1 LVDFNPD
8 DFIITICSSCWLG
21 ALMPVKHQPVYEFQ
35 LPECNGDIVQVKSL
49 NFAYP
54 DGHIALRDVN
64 LNLCE
69 GEKVA
74 LVGPNGAGKSTLMLH
89 LNGILGDKPNI
100 KVSGLSL
107 DSKNLPVIR
116 AMVGLVF
123 QNPDDQLFSPTVF
136 DDIAFGPLHMG
147 LSEDEIY
154 LRVAEALKAVEMDG
168 FGDRLSHHLSV
179 GQKKRIAIATVLSM
193 RPQILVLDE
202 PSAGLDPR
210 ARRSLI
216 NLLRELPITQLIST
230 HDLRMAEE
238 LFPRMVIMDEGKIV
252 ADGPTSDLLSDEALL
267 EAHGLEKP

>member
-1 LVDFNPD
+1 
-8 DFIITICSSCWLG
+8 
-21 ALMPVKHQPVYEFQ
+21 MPVKHQPVYEI
-35 LPECNGDIVQVKSL
+35 LIPECDGDVLQIHNL
-49 NFAYP
+49 HFRYP
-54 DGHIALRDVN
+54 DGHVALQGVS

-89 LNGILGDKPNI
+89 LNGILRGEGDI
-100 KVSGLSL
+100 SIGGLAI
-107 DSKNLPVIR
+107 DEQNLPIIR

-136 DDIAFGPLHMG
+136 DDVAFGPLHMG
-147 LSEDEIY
+147 LPEDEVHQ
-154 LRVAEALKAVEMDG
+154 RVQEALSVVQMSE
-168 FGDRLSHHLSV
+168 FGQRLSHHLSV
-179 GQKKRIAIATVLSM
+179 GQKKRISIATVLAM

-216 NLLRELPITQLIST
+216 NFLAELPLTMLIST
-230 HDLRMAEE
+230 HDLAMVAE
-238 LFPRMVIMDEGKIV
+238 LFPRMVIMDEGEIV
-252 ADGPTSDLLSDEALL
+252 ADDSTATLLADEELL